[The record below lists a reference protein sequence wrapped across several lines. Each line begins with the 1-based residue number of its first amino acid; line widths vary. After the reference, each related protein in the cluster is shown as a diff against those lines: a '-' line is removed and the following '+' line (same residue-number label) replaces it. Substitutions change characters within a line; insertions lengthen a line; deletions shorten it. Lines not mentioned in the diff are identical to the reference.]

1 MRVSCGFCQAS
12 GRCGITESLWR
23 CPLRAAVTRAKNLL
37 GPQLE
42 REEGVV
48 RGLDG
53 AEGGL
58 CVEQKSAC
66 VTKGVQLHYQL
77 CEKCGIKTV
86 NVAVE

>member
-1 MRVSCGFCQAS
+1 M
-12 GRCGITESLWR
+12 
-23 CPLRAAVTRAKNLL
+23 
-37 GPQLE
+37 E